1 MRNNGPTTGKNIP
14 VKAGEELVSSTDTKG
29 TIKFCNDTFRDTSGF
44 TREELI
50 NQPHNIIRHPEMPE
64 AVFGLMWSA
73 LKAGRPWMGIVK
85 NRCKNGDHYWVDAYV
100 TPLRDKGAVQGY
112 ESVRVQPD
120 PVRVARAEAS
130 YQRMRSGK
138 SACPKTTRLW
148 QASRTAIEVAL
159 VALTVLVIGAWFNDT
174 LTAGA
179 AASAAV
185 GSVVIGVVTQ
195 LLIQQHLKPSLE
207 RARAI
212 LHDPVAAYIYTGRS
226 DTLGE
231 IEFAQLALRARLR
244 TALGRFGESARELH
258 EQAAQ
263 AQLQAA
269 QTHRGMDEQQ
279 RETTR
284 VASAMQQMALAVQEV
299 ASGASDTSEATRSAI
314 TEVQQG
320 EQVMASAGTAVGE
333 LSRQVD
339 ALGQVLD
346 RLRADSGE
354 IAKVIDVI
362 RGIAEQ
368 TNLLAL
374 NAAIEAARAGDQ
386 GRGFAVVADEV
397 RTLAQRTQDSTGH
410 IQAIITKLGEAT
422 GQAGED
428 MDRCQEWVER
438 SVGEMDNVK
447 TALQAIAKAVQTID
461 QMSHQIAAASEEQSA
476 TATDIEQNTQHI
488 SDIADRTQKE
498 VAQAEALNKE
508 MERLSE
514 RQLSLIVRFD
524 GGR

>member
-1 MRNNGPTTGKNIP
+1 MG
-14 VKAGEELVSSTDTKG
+14 S
-29 TIKFCNDTFRDTSGF
+29 
-44 TREELI
+44 LI
-50 NQPHNIIRHPEMPE
+50 
-64 AVFGLMWSA
+64 
-73 LKAGRPWMGIVK
+73 
-85 NRCKNGDHYWVDAYV
+85 
-100 TPLRDKGAVQGY
+100 
-112 ESVRVQPD
+112 
-120 PVRVARAEAS
+120 
-130 YQRMRSGK
+130 
-138 SACPKTTRLW
+138 
-148 QASRTAIEVAL
+148 
-159 VALTVLVIGAWFNDT
+159 
-174 LTAGA
+174 
-179 AASAAV
+179 
-185 GSVVIGVVTQ
+185 IGVVTQ
-195 LLIQQHLKPSLE
+195 LLIQQHLKPSLD

-244 TALGRFGESARELH
+244 TALGRFAESARELH
-258 EQAAQ
+258 GQASQ
-263 AQLQAA
+263 AQVQAA

-284 VASAMQQMALAVQEV
+284 VASAMQQMAMAVQEV
-299 ASGASDTSEATRSAI
+299 ASGASDTSQATQSAI
-314 TEVQQG
+314 NEVHQG
-320 EQVMASAGTAVGE
+320 ERVMTSAGTAVGE

-438 SVGEMDNVK
+438 SVGEMDKVK
-447 TALQAIAKAVQTID
+447 TALQAISKAVQTID
-461 QMSHQIAAASEEQSA
+461 QMSHQIAAATEEQSA